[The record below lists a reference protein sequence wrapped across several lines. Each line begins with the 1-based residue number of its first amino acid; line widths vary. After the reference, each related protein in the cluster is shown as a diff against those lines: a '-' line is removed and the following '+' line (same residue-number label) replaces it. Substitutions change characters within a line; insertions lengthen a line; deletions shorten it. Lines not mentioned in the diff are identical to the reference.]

1 MKRGRL
7 NKIEQALIDAME
19 TAKQYCQGELEM
31 NYQDW
36 HEEKHLNGWYATD
49 YRRKDGI
56 SYSIEENGYDEKPLI
71 NDELIEK
78 GNVDIDRCFAKCHVY
93 VCG

>member
-7 NKIEQALIDAME
+7 NKIEQAFIDAME

-36 HEEKHLNGWYATD
+36 HEEKHLNGWYAMD
-49 YRRKDGI
+49 YKLSFEGAFPIDA
-56 SYSIEENGYDEKPLI
+56 NGYDKPLI

-78 GNVDIDRCFAKCHVY
+78 GNVDVDRCFAKCHVY

>member
-7 NKIEQALIDAME
+7 NEYEKALIQE
-19 TAKQYCQGELEM
+19 IEKAKEYCNGDLEM
-31 NYQDW
+31 NHHDW
-36 HEEKHLNGWYATD
+36 HKEEYLNGWYATD

-71 NDELIEK
+71 SDELIEK
-78 GNVDIDRCFAKCHVY
+78 GNVDVDRCFTKCHVY

>member
-1 MKRGRL
+1 MKRKRL
-7 NKIEQALIDAME
+7 NEYEKALIQEIEKAE
-19 TAKQYCQGELEM
+19 KYCVGDLEM

-36 HEEKHLNGWYATD
+36 HKEEHLNGWYATD

-56 SYSIEENGYDEKPLI
+56 SYSIEENGYDEKPI
-71 NDELIEK
+71 ISNKTIEK
-78 GNVDIDRCFAKCHVY
+78 YNVDVHRCFTKCHVY